1 MGQFPQDGSK
11 CGILILFSSAVTE
24 QFYFYILFILL
35 LTSQDQGQG
44 LASDHQ
50 TDALVQEIK
59 GWKERRVLHIMTLR
73 PMSSCQC
80 QCQCQWG
87 MGKVL
92 HQTDA
97 LVQEMKG
104 WKERKVTRWITDL
117 GLRSYTTQTCT
128 LSRPSSICIKTNNQ
142 TRRTHG
148 NEGRC
153 KGQGSLFFPK
163 IIFFSKTQY
172 SRFEIFL
179 RMQM

>member
-1 MGQFPQDGSK
+1 MDKYQVCPEEDHVGQFHQDGSK
-11 CGILILFSSAVTE
+11 CGILNFFSSAVTE
-24 QFYFYILFILL
+24 RFDFYILFIILF
-35 LTSQDQGQG
+35 TSQDQGQG
-44 LASDHQ
+44 LASDQ

-104 WKERKVTRWITDL
+104 WKERRVTRWITDL
-117 GLRSYTTQTCT
+117 GFRSYITQTCT
-128 LSRPSSICIKTNNQ
+128 LSRLSSIFINIA
-142 TRRTHG
+142 
-148 NEGRC
+148 
-153 KGQGSLFFPK
+153 KGTTDPRVEFILPK
-163 IIFFSKTQY
+163 
-172 SRFEIFL
+172 
-179 RMQM
+179 